1 MTFNDLRFN
10 SQQVPLVL
18 KQAEFENA
26 FSFRS
31 GQAIKIQL
39 NKEMEKLFWR
49 KSNLKTFPNFKRRIF
64 DLFLNRI
71 NKELK
76 FSKAVP

>member
-39 NKEMEKLFWR
+39 NKEMKMMFW
-49 KSNLKTFPNFKRRIF
+49 
-64 DLFLNRI
+64 
-71 NKELK
+71 
-76 FSKAVP
+76 